1 MALRNTNNSGT
12 YYFMNVFTRF
22 LYATVIFSLFVT
34 QTVFSQEKIVVY
46 NRNIDNAFLQESI
59 SNILELS
66 VENYGE
72 YEIVASA
79 DMEQAR
85 AFAELLKGNID
96 IVVAAPTKE
105 REELAKT
112 IYVPIDRG
120 LLGFRLCMVHADA
133 KPYSSI
139 NTPNQ
144 FIRQKLSIGLGSNW
158 PDRAIF
164 EENGFNVITSP
175 VKESLFAMLE
185 NKRFDCFS
193 RSVNEIRIEL
203 KQHKSKPLVADDKLV
218 FIYPNS
224 DFMFINPKDDSVYSR
239 VSLGVGLALENN
251 SYYDIFDKHY
261 GDILLE
267 NGIYERK
274 LIFLSN
280 NTLSPRALSAINRFG
295 MASFVEQIGTQT
307 PLNSVSNGK

>member
-1 MALRNTNNSGT
+1 
-12 YYFMNVFTRF
+12 MNLCKYV
-22 LYATVIFSLFVT
+22 LVVAVVLSLLV
-34 QTVFSQEKIVVY
+34 SQAVWSREKIVVY

-59 SNILELS
+59 SNMLELS
-66 VENYGE
+66 VEQYGQ
-72 YEIVASA
+72 YDIIPSA

-85 AFAELLKGNID
+85 AFSELLKGNID
-96 IVVAAPTKE
+96 IIVAAPTKE
-105 REELAKT
+105 RESLAKT
-112 IYVPIDRG
+112 IYVPMDRG
-120 LLGFRLCMVHADA
+120 LLGFRLCMVHAEA

-144 FIRQKLSIGLGSNW
+144 FIQQKLSIGLGSSW

-193 RSVNEIRIEL
+193 RSVNEINIEL
-203 KQHKSKPLVADDKLV
+203 TEYSNKPLVADKKIV

-224 DFMFINPKDDSVYSR
+224 DFMFINPKNDSIYSR
-239 VSLGVGLALENN
+239 ISLGVGLAIENN

-261 GDILLE
+261 GNILLE

-280 NTLSPRALSAINRFG
+280 NTMSPRALSAINRFG
-295 MASFVEQIGTQT
+295 VASFVKQISSPT
-307 PLNSVSNGK
+307 PLNDISNGN

>member
-1 MALRNTNNSGT
+1 
-12 YYFMNVFTRF
+12 MNLFKCVSVFI
-22 LYATVIFSLFVT
+22 LVLIMFVS
-34 QTVFSQEKIVVY
+34 QTVSSREKIVVY
-46 NRNIDNAFLQESI
+46 NRNIDNAFLEESI
-59 SNILELS
+59 NNMLELS
-66 VENYGE
+66 AEQYGQ
-72 YEIVASA
+72 YEIIPSA

-85 AFAELLKGNID
+85 AFSELLKGNID

-105 REELAKT
+105 RENLAKT
-112 IYVPIDRG
+112 IYVPMDRG
-120 LLGFRLCMVHADA
+120 LLGFRLCMVHAEA

-144 FIRQKLSIGLGSNW
+144 FIQQKLSIGLGSSW

-193 RSVNEIRIEL
+193 RSVNEINIEL
-203 KQHKSKPLVADDKLV
+203 TEFSNKLLVADKKIV

-224 DFMFINPKDDSVYSR
+224 DFMFINPKNDSIYSR
-239 VSLGVGLALENN
+239 ISLGVGLAIENN

-261 GDILLE
+261 GNILLE

-280 NTLSPRALSAINRFG
+280 NAMSPRALSAINRFG
-295 MASFVEQIGTQT
+295 VASFVKQISS
-307 PLNSVSNGK
+307 PPPFNDISNGN